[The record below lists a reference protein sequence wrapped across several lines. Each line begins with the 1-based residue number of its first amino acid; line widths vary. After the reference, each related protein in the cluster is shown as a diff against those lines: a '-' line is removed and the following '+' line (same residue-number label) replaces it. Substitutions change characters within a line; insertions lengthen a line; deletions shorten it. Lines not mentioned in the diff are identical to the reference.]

1 MNRTLKN
8 VLMVILLVLL
18 GISIYWTATY
28 QTGQRTNFRK
38 NEQMQ
43 EMQQGNKNRREKVL
57 ESSEESSASSEKEDT
72 GSMQTSLP
80 PDMNQ
85 NGMTQ
90 DQTMPEPEN
99 EQVQEMQHRREKV
112 LDSSEES
119 FSKSENMQPSLP
131 PDMNQNG
138 MPQNQSMPEPENI
151 KNPFQYITL
160 GIEVVFFSLI
170 LIYLILS
177 KGNRKS
183 FKEVFASSKEVGI
196 FSLLSVVALYSGVVF
211 LSPL

>member
-85 NGMTQ
+85 NGM
-90 DQTMPEPEN
+90 
-99 EQVQEMQHRREKV
+99 
-112 LDSSEES
+112 
-119 FSKSENMQPSLP
+119 
-131 PDMNQNG
+131 
-138 MPQNQSMPEPENI
+138 PQNQSMPEPENI

-196 FSLLSVVALYSGVVF
+196 FSLLSVVASILLYSGVVF